1 MIAHGLAMGAALG
14 VDYDYGVRLPAA
26 AADTGFRSIAVRL
39 EQPAY
44 MRGPEK
50 RLWEH
55 TFAEVAPS
63 MVRTGVATTGQ
74 LNDLFEEMRLVAA
87 DERVFIAQACLPG
100 VIAVK

>member
-1 MIAHGLAMGAALG
+1 MTTEF
-14 VDYDYGVRLPAA
+14 DYRLQ
-26 AADTGFRSIAVRL
+26 AADTGFRSIALRL
-39 EQPAY
+39 GQTAY
-44 MRGPEK
+44 MPGPEK